1 MNLDNF
7 TEDQKQRVQECTNAE
22 EIMAFIR
29 EEGIELT
36 VEQLEAVSG
45 GLIAGWFPHD
55 VDPKL
60 IWKNMLTGV
69 TH

>member
-22 EIMAFIR
+22 EIMAFVR
-29 EEGIELT
+29 DEGIELT
-36 VEQLEAVSG
+36 DEQLDAVSG
-45 GLIAGWFPHD
+45 GLIAGWFPKD